1 MVVLYLIA
9 LIFMSSFELFEQT
22 SYFKGL
28 DILFIT
34 DKISRIL
41 DSYFLVYQTMMF
53 QYSKY
58 RFINLYKRV
67 PLKLIKA
74 VCKVDI
80 VN

>member
-22 SYFKGL
+22 SYFKGV
-28 DILFIT
+28 DVLFIT
-34 DKISRIL
+34 YKISRIL